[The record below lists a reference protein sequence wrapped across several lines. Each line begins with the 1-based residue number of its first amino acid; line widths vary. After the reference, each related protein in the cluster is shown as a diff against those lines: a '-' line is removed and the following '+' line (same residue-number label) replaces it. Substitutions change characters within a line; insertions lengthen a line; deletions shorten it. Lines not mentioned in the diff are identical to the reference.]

1 MSRERAFLVA
11 FAAFSSY
18 CVPAN
23 AFVIRS
29 IAAPAPVFDRQ
40 LKVKAI
46 ERLILS
52 KLGLQE
58 PPVVSEEQIKSVDAS
73 SLLKY
78 KLASDMTDRMMA
90 DKARKTEAEDQYYIS
105 KMSTISVKELE
116 GEKLSEL
123 LCLSIYLYLFS
134 IFVVVSSTLCN
145 FKHQSKFYEIDIG
158 DLPSN
163 ATAVTSARFQI
174 YYEPSKTTTTEE
186 ILLSVYQLTESCCL
200 SKYPDTILLDT
211 RKATSDH
218 ACFIEF
224 DITNAVK
231 SWAADGSSYH
241 GLEVEISAGQCAQ
254 QSSYQVEY
262 SSQFSSYVTTSKTD
276 VVDYRPVLFVS
287 SSHPMS
293 SDAGRRRRQSI
304 DLEYCNSLDPNQPN
318 CCVHDFSVNFK
329 DDLGW
334 DWIIQPKEIASNQ
347 CTGECPDTWAQ
358 DSSYAQ
364 VLHHDINMTMYYCLN
379 MKVCVCVCAG
389 IERILSSQSRRIC
402 CTMVCSH
409 LSLNWKLFS

>member
-116 GEKLSEL
+116 
-123 LCLSIYLYLFS
+123 
-134 IFVVVSSTLCN
+134 VSSTLCN

-364 VLHHDINMTMYYCLN
+364 VLSEYYLLN
-379 MKVCVCVCAG
+379 PGGSVAPCCSPRTYSDLEILYFDGVNPGAQMGVLSDMIVTSCECA
-389 IERILSSQSRRIC
+389 
-402 CTMVCSH
+402 
-409 LSLNWKLFS
+409 